1 MTSTT
6 DSREQMNKASDDG
19 WQALAD
25 ENFDLAREKYGEAI
39 VAAEAL
45 GDKIAVAVFKS
56 YLASALKEI
65 GDSDRA
71 RELLEDS
78 LAIAEAESD
87 LRVIGHVCYLIA
99 ELDEAAGDES
109 SAISSLWK
117 ALDSALE
124 VNDAATAEV
133 SLAKLGEIYRNR
145 GWLEQAAECFRQA
158 YELLPDGENSLAWLG
173 NLAQTLAEMG
183 DVRGALPRFEQALKL
198 AIKRDDLKAQSR
210 CLASEGL
217 ALLEDG
223 DSDGALKCL
232 EEALALSRKSAD
244 RRAESCWLGNLGNV
258 YLKLGRT
265 AEAHELCTQAL
276 ELARLEGDKR
286 SCAAHLDSI
295 GDCLSQNGDFEN
307 ALEHYKDA
315 LSEALAICD
324 RLGERVYRAN
334 QGKALMALGRTGE
347 ALEQLSAAATLFE
360 EQRARIQSDIK
371 KTSFVAAGQHIYRD
385 AISLCIKA
393 GKRIEAL
400 EFVGRAKSRA
410 MLDLLAN
417 SPIDIADLQTV
428 DDQSIVRLIERELE
442 LRSQIAALERM
453 FGQTDAS
460 NDQGHRSAVATQED
474 VPKLYREWHDV
485 VDQLRRRHP
494 SYASMVS
501 VDTLNFAGLSQ
512 LWKTEE
518 PLLSKS
524 DAIIEF
530 FWAEDY
536 FLTAAVWNDV
546 EQPQTSI
553 LPAEELVELESD
565 LYDFLEMSAT
575 EGWDVPVSLCKR
587 LYDKLV
593 AQVISKL
600 PADIEHIIL
609 VPHGML
615 HKLPF
620 AALND
625 GESYL
630 IQKYALSV
638 LPSASLIGLL
648 GGRRAAVINAE
659 DERYLVSAISDYS
672 ATRNEGVQFSAR
684 LRSSAGLEDLG
695 YTLEEG
701 KTVYSLASSMG
712 TQAKFL
718 TNEEVKDGLLEQFRD
733 YSVIHFAGHAVFNP
747 EEPLASGLVLA
758 DGSVLT
764 AARILQDSSFRTEK
778 GKLLVLSACQT
789 GVNVITS
796 GGEIVGLARAL
807 FYAGMPNL
815 ISSLWEVAD
824 RSTAQLMQDFHQIWQ
839 AGKNSIAGALREAQ
853 LKAINESQPIHAWAP
868 FIHLGID

>member
-1 MTSTT
+1 MSST
-6 DSREQMNKASDDG
+6 DSREEMNRASDEG

-25 ENFDLAREKYGEAI
+25 EDFDLAREKYGKA
-39 VAAEAL
+39 VAAAASL
-45 GDKIAVAVFKS
+45 GDKVAESVFKS
-56 YLASALKEI
+56 YLAQAHKES
-65 GDSDRA
+65 GDLERA
-71 RELLEDS
+71 RQLLDES
-78 LAIAEAESD
+78 LAIAEGEQD
-87 LRVIGHVCYLIA
+87 LRVIGHVCFLLA
-99 ELDEAAGDES
+99 ELDETTGDES
-109 SAISSLWK
+109 SAISSLWR

-124 VNDAATAEV
+124 ANDSATAEV
-133 SLAKLGEIYRNR
+133 CLAKLGDIYRNR

-158 YELLPDGENSLAWLG
+158 YELLPDGDNSLAWLG

-183 DVRGALPRFEQALKL
+183 DSKGALPRFEQALKI
-198 AIKRDDLKAQSR
+198 AIQRDDLKAQSR

-217 ALLEDG
+217 AHLEDG
-223 DSDGALKCL
+223 DSEKALNCLQEALK
-232 EEALALSRKSAD
+232 LSRRSQD

-258 YLKLGRT
+258 YLKMGRT
-265 AEAHELCTQAL
+265 TEAKELCTKAL
-276 ELARLEGDKR
+276 ELARQEGDVR
-286 SCAAHLDSI
+286 SVAAHLDSI
-295 GDCLSQNGDFEN
+295 GDCLSHDGAHED
-307 ALEHYKDA
+307 ALEHYK
-315 LSEALAICD
+315 LSLAEAVQICD

-334 QGKALMALGRTGE
+334 QGKALMELGRPDE
-347 ALEQLSAAATLFE
+347 ALEELSAAVALFE

-385 AISLCIKA
+385 AISLCIKS

-417 SPIDIADLQTV
+417 SPIDIADLQNV
-428 DDQSIVRLIERELE
+428 DDQSILRLIERELE

-453 FGQTDAS
+453 FGQSDA
-460 NDQGHRSAVATQED
+460 DMGHRSAVATQED
-474 VPKLYREWHDV
+474 VPRLYREWHDV

-501 VDTLNFAGLSQ
+501 VDTLDFDGLAE
-512 LWKTEE
+512 LWKGSA
-518 PLLSKS
+518 PLLSEK

-530 FWAEDY
+530 FWSEDY
-536 FLTAAVWNDV
+536 FLSAAVWSGV
-546 EQPQTSI
+546 KQPQTSL
-553 LPAEELVELESD
+553 LPQSELAQLESD

-593 AQVISKL
+593 ADVLAKIPSN
-600 PADIEHIIL
+600 IEHIIL

-625 GESYL
+625 GERYL
-630 IQKYALSV
+630 IERYALSV
-638 LPSASLIGLL
+638 LPSASLIKLL
-648 GGRRAAVINAE
+648 GEKRSGAE
-659 DERYLVSAISDYS
+659 DTLDERYLVSAISDYS
-672 ATRNEGVQFSAR
+672 ATRNEGIQFSAR

-712 TQAKFL
+712 TQARFL
-718 TNEEVKDGLLEQFRD
+718 TNDEVKDGLLEQFRD

-747 EEPLASGLVLA
+747 DEPLASGLVLA

-839 AGKNSIAGALREAQ
+839 FGKGSIAGALRQAQ
-853 LKAINESQPIHAWAP
+853 LKALEEQQPIHAWAP